1 MLGADPDSR
10 AIVDASKQL
19 AIRAIGEILDL
30 DPERPAVPLALRS
43 WFAAVNEAAVAR
55 LQDGRPSP
63 ADDLVELL
71 TATLAELLGQAARLD
86 PTLDPT
92 PALSALDQP
101 DRLAAGRK

>member
-1 MLGADPDSR
+1 
-10 AIVDASKQL
+10 
-19 AIRAIGEILDL
+19 
-30 DPERPAVPLALRS
+30 
-43 WFAAVNEAAVAR
+43 
-55 LQDGRPSP
+55 
-63 ADDLVELL
+63 LL